1 MTRLATSDL
10 RVERARIRVTL
21 AQISEAAGSVAAAP
35 LAERGRA
42 MREVVDALDACL
54 GPHLEWEERTLH
66 PIVDKFACEGPA
78 SFSASMRYEH
88 EIIHRWM
95 AELAR
100 TAAAPGDAVGF
111 LRQADRLLGVVTAHF
126 ELEEHVFFPVL
137 DRSISAEWLRDRAGS
152 PPACGTA
159 QDGSP

>member
-1 MTRLATSDL
+1 MPRLATAEL
-10 RVERARIRVTL
+10 RAERARIRVTL
-21 AQISEAAGSVAAAP
+21 SRISQLAGAVGSAP
-35 LAERGRA
+35 PERRGPA

-78 SFSASMRYEH
+78 AFSASMRYEH

-100 TAAAPGDAVGF
+100 VAGATPGDAGGF
-111 LRQADRLLGVVTAHF
+111 VRQADRLLGVVTAHF

-137 DRSISAEWLRDRAGS
+137 DRSVSVEWFRERAG
-152 PPACGTA
+152 PLPTA
-159 QDGSP
+159 P

>member
-1 MTRLATSDL
+1 MSGLATSEL
-10 RVERARIRVTL
+10 RAERARIRVTL
-21 AQISEAAGSVAAAP
+21 ARISELAAAAVTAP
-35 LAERGRA
+35 AGQRAFA

-78 SFSASMRYEH
+78 AFSASMRYEH
-88 EIIHRWM
+88 DIIHRWM
-95 AELAR
+95 AELSAA
-100 TAAAPGDAVGF
+100 AAAPRGAASF

-137 DRSISAEWLRDRAGS
+137 DRSVSAEWLRDRAGTP
-152 PPACGTA
+152 PPA
-159 QDGSP
+159 P